1 MTGLVAGSAAAWSWA
16 SSPEYR
22 WYAIPVG
29 LGIGFTVWA
38 LVTWLNPLMREMR
51 RARAA
56 ELAALPVKER
66 EDLRVQRTQSLAQML
81 SSLGVLVGVAFTAL
95 SLVYTAQ
102 TLRATQE
109 AQITDRYSRTVEQ
122 LGNRES
128 REARTGAI
136 YALGR
141 LAHDSDRDRTAIAN
155 VLATYVHEHIRT
167 DARRPA
173 GGGRPVPSV
182 DVRAALH
189 VLGDLGEWWGVEE
202 PLDLHGME
210 LGETIPLLLKARAHL
225 NGANLSGAGLREVDL
240 KGEQLDKADLSGA
253 DLTTARLEGADLHEA
268 DLSGAVLSAA
278 VLRNADLHGSDLRG
292 ANLSALVLWRSKHGF
307 ASTLTDL
314 QGADLANADLRGAK
328 GMPPADIRRAAKT
341 VSGAKFE

>member
-1 MTGLVAGSAAAWSWA
+1 MSQGYW
-16 SSPEYR
+16 
-22 WYAIPVG
+22 WYAIPIGLG
-29 LGIGFTVWA
+29 LGIAVWA
-38 LVTWLNPLMREMR
+38 LVTWLSPAMREMR

-56 ELAALPVKER
+56 ELATLPLKER

-128 REARTGAI
+128 RDARIGAI

-141 LAHDSDRDRTAIAN
+141 LAHDSNRDRTAIAN

-189 VLGDLGEWWGVEE
+189 VLDDLQEWWGVEE

-210 LGETIPLLLKARAHL
+210 LGETIPLLLKARAFL
-225 NGANLSGAGLREVDL
+225 DGANLSEAGLRGVDL
-240 KGEQLDKADLSGA
+240 KGEHLSKANLSGA
-253 DLTTARLEGADLHEA
+253 DLTTAELEGADLYEA

-278 VLRNADLHGSDLRG
+278 VLRNANLDGSDLHGAD
-292 ANLSALVLWRSKHGF
+292 LSALVIWKSKYGSE
-307 ASTLTDL
+307 ATPTDL

-328 GMPPADIRRAAKT
+328 GMSPTQIRRVAKT
-341 VSGAKFE
+341 VSGAKFD